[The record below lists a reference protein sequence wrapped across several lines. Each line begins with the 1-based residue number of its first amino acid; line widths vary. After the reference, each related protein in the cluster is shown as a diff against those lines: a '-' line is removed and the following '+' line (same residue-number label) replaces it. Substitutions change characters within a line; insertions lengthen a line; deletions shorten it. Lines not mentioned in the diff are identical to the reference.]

1 MIQTNMKNTNNLND
15 NEILVLK
22 AIVSASYKYTRGCF
36 TYFNEVLEF
45 VTDLKEQ
52 QLKGY
57 ISQLTQKNYIV
68 MSKDDYQN
76 YQITA
81 GMNLE
86 LLTQYE
92 F

>member
-1 MIQTNMKNTNNLND
+1 MKNTNNLND